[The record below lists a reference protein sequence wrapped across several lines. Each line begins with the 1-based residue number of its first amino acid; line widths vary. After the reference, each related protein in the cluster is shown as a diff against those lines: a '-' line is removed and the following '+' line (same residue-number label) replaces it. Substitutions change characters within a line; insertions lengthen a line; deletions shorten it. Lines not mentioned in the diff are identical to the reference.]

1 MPPPDSHASQITV
14 SPNPAV
20 TSEAASDEESF
31 GGFHESDIAKAKKR
45 SARFAEFLR
54 KYDCGGGGGGGG
66 KQRRK
71 SKSSGNNPKRRWFDG
86 CQYRCGFC
94 GLTFS
99 QTSMLRYSLDSSSY
113 EILNYNFSKGI
124 C

>member
-1 MPPPDSHASQITV
+1 MPPPDSQASQITV
-14 SPNPAV
+14 SPSSAAP
-20 TSEAASDEESF
+20 SETTSDEESF
-31 GGFHESDIAKAKKR
+31 RGFHEFDIAKAKKR

-54 KYDCGGGGGGGG
+54 KYDCGGGG

-94 GLTFS
+94 NLTFS
-99 QTSMLRYSLDSSSY
+99 QTSMLRYVVQCMYMVSIPQVM
-113 EILNYNFSKGI
+113 EI
-124 C
+124 